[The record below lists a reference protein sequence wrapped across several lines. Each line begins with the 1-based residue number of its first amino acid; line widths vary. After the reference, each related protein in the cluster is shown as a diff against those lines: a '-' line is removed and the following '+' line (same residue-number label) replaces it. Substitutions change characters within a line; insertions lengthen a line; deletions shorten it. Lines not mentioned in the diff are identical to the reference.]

1 MIIVMRPDSNKLL
14 VEPVA
19 RALRRAGFDV
29 HIKNGKGP
37 VLVAALGLGNIDYDT
52 ISGFTGVTRVYMEND
67 KFNYVNGKDF
77 VEDFEFFRGWD

>member
-19 RALRRAGFDV
+19 RALHRAGYDV

-37 VLVAALGLGNIDYDT
+37 VLVAALGSGHIDYN
-52 ISGFTGVTRVYMEND
+52 IVSGFTGVIRVYMKND
-67 KFNYVNGKDF
+67 MFNSVDGEGF